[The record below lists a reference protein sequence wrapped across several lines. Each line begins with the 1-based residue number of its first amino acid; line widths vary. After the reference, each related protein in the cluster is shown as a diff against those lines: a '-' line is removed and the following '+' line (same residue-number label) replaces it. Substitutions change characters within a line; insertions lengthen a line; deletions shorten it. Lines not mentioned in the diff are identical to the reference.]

1 VTIKKFAIISQLSIM
16 VKKRQRES
24 NAESA
29 ITDSQPPKRR
39 RQFSEQDQQL
49 AKLYENLADDVSD
62 TRLKAAKELLIELS
76 PEKKLAPELIYKVFN
91 RLIRG
96 LCSGRKAAR
105 YGFFIAF
112 TELLRQIYQEDSS
125 YEAEGLPKLNDLV
138 ALMVKLTQQEG
149 KAAGQV
155 CHFFIAGDRLR

>member
-1 VTIKKFAIISQLSIM
+1 M
-16 VKKRQRES
+16 VKKRPREV
-24 NAESA
+24 NAETA

-39 RQFSEQDQQL
+39 RQISELDQQL

-62 TRLKAAKELLIELS
+62 IRLKAAKELLIELS
-76 PEKKLAPELIYKVFN
+76 PEQKLAPEVFHKVFN

-112 TELLRQIYQEDSS
+112 TELLRQIYQDDST
-125 YEAEGLPKLNDLV
+125 YEAEGLPSLNDLV
-138 ALMVKLTQQEG
+138 ALVIKLTQTEG
-149 KAAGQV
+149 KTVGQV
-155 CHFFIAGDRLR
+155 CHFFVA